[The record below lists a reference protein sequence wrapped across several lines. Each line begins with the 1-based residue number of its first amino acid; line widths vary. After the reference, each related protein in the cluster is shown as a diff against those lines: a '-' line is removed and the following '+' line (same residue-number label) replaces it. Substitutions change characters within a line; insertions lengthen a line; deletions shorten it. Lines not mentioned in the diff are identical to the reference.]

1 MPDAVVVPEYITVHL
16 GPPDSNARNVTVPF
30 VDYIKNVASSEIYP
44 TWPESAIRA
53 NILVQISIALN
64 RIYLEYYRSRGYDFD
79 ITNSTQY
86 DQAFQYGRDYFSN
99 ISQIVDEVF
108 NTYVVKQGTV
118 QPYYTEYCD
127 GINVTCP
134 GLSQWGTVALA
145 NRGYSP
151 YEILQ
156 YYYGDDIDL
165 RRADVAPS
173 FQTYPGYPLR
183 LGDVENNVLEIQ
195 RWLNRIAQNYP
206 SIPIIP
212 NTDGSFGRT
221 TENAVKQFQRI
232 FNLTPDGVVGEATWY
247 TIRRIYNAVKRLS
260 ELYSEGITI
269 TEAERLFPY
278 PLRLGD
284 RGQPVSIIQYYLK
297 FLAQFNNTLPDIEI
311 DGIFGADTENAVKTF
326 QSEHGLTADGIVG
339 ESTWN
344 AILEEYRQT
353 INSLPYEFR
362 TYSSLLYPGYV
373 ITEGTTGKAV
383 EQLQT
388 YLNVISQNIPA
399 VPPVTV
405 DGVYGPQS
413 IRAVEAVYLIHE
425 KQIPRLQIIQNGRHF
440 PRPLNSRT
448 AGDLHIDPHLGCDDP

>member
-44 TWPESAIRA
+44 TWPESAIRT
-53 NILVQISIALN
+53 NILAQISIALN

-413 IRAVEAVYLIHE
+413 IRAVEAVQSLYGMPVTGYVGPLTWNAIVE
-425 KQIPRLQIIQNGRHF
+425 LYNGFRIF
-440 PRPLNSRT
+440 
-448 AGDLHIDPHLGCDDP
+448 

>member
-53 NILVQISIALN
+53 NILAQISIALN

-99 ISQIVDEVF
+99 ISQIVDEIF

-145 NRGYSP
+145 NQGYSP

-156 YYYGDDIDL
+156 YYYGDNIDL
-165 RRADVAPS
+165 RRADIAPT

-183 LGDVENNVLEIQ
+183 LGDVENNVLEVQ

-232 FNLTPDGVVGEATWY
+232 FNLTPDGIVGEATWY

-311 DGIFGADTENAVKTF
+311 DGIFGEGTENAVKTF

-339 ESTWN
+339 
-344 AILEEYRQT
+344 
-353 INSLPYEFR
+353 
-362 TYSSLLYPGYV
+362 
-373 ITEGTTGKAV
+373 
-383 EQLQT
+383 
-388 YLNVISQNIPA
+388 
-399 VPPVTV
+399 VT
-405 DGVYGPQS
+405 
-413 IRAVEAVYLIHE
+413 
-425 KQIPRLQIIQNGRHF
+425 
-440 PRPLNSRT
+440 
-448 AGDLHIDPHLGCDDP
+448 